1 MNDWEGGG
9 SGEGREGSQKEEE
22 SKATEAMCPVLYVP
36 CSLPIK
42 PYSLGRPETFLRV
55 EQRLKLGKSP

>member
-22 SKATEAMCPVLYVP
+22 SKATEAMCPVLLP
-36 CSLPIK
+36 SSLT
-42 PYSLGRPETFLRV
+42 LWVDLRPF
-55 EQRLKLGKSP
+55 